1 MGVPRRVLDGLR
13 PSIRPAQQKPTTQP
27 PVSIQMKRQKPAA
40 NTEGIERTTKPVLP
54 LATAAASGIWL
65 GILSIISE
73 EVGVDIT
80 ELKPDTE
87 FVELGLDSLLSL
99 TITGRI
105 REELSLNLSSSIFVE
120 NSTVRELQQHCGSA
134 SGIST
139 PSSSVDSSSS
149 IQSGISTPG
158 TVVSSGEGDLDIS
171 HIIRSAIATET
182 GISVDDLSPS
192 VRLSEVGMDSL
203 LALTTLAKLGEILE
217 IDLPNSLFADNETV
231 QEVEHAISHTLGI
244 NTKPTLL
251 GSLTPIPQSGQAEY
265 WNDPVIHNA
274 PHATSLLLQGSPTSA
289 TSTLFLFPDGSG
301 SASSYANLARIGP
314 AVAVYGLNCPWRTTP
329 EDMARSGCTLTQL
342 SAKFVIE
349 LRRRQP
355 QGPYHLGGWSAGGI
369 CAFEAARQLV
379 ASGEVVKSLILID
392 TPNPIGLQNPPARMY
407 DFFQELGIFG
417 KGSRVPKWLRQH
429 FDAFIQMLDDY
440 EPAAW
445 PQELGVAPRT
455 LMVYAK
461 DGVCKDPNGPRPEI
475 RSDDPREM
483 IWLLNDRTDFSADG
497 WASLV
502 GRDRLSVEVLEE
514 VNHFSVMDVSPQ
526 MGRLGKHVQKAL
538 LS

>member
-1 MGVPRRVLDGLR
+1 MGVPRRVLDSLR
-13 PSIRPAQQKPTTQP
+13 PSVKPAQQTPTVQS
-27 PVSIQMKRQKPAA
+27 PVPIQTKRQELATNKQVTKRTIEPA
-40 NTEGIERTTKPVLP
+40 LP
-54 LATAAASGIWL
+54 LVTAAASGVWL

-105 REELSLNLSSSIFVE
+105 REELSLDLSSSIFVE

-139 PSSSVDSSSS
+139 PSSSADSRSS
-149 IQSGISTPG
+149 IQSGTSTPR
-158 TVVSSGEGDLDIS
+158 TVISSEGGDLDIS
-171 HIIRSAIATET
+171 HIIRSTIAKET
-182 GISVDDLSPS
+182 GISVDDLSPA
-192 VRLSEVGMDSL
+192 VRLNEVGMDSL
-203 LALTTLAKLGEILE
+203 LALTTLTKLAEMLGA
-217 IDLPNSLFADNETV
+217 DLPSSLFADNETI
-231 QEVEHAISHTLGI
+231 QEVENAISQILGI
-244 NTKPTLL
+244 NTRPSL
-251 GSLTPIPQSGQAEY
+251 GSLTPIPQMSKAEY
-265 WNDPVIHNA
+265 GNDPVVHNA
-274 PHATSLLLQGSPTSA
+274 PHATSLLLQGSSNSA
-289 TSTLFLFPDGSG
+289 TSTLFMFPDGSG
-301 SASSYANLARIGP
+301 SASSYANLARIG
-314 AVAVYGLNCPWRTTP
+314 ADVAVYGLNCPWRTTP
-329 EDMARSGCTLTQL
+329 EDMARSGCTLAQL

-379 ASGEVVKSLILID
+379 ASGHVVKSLILID

-407 DFFQELGIFG
+407 DFFQQLGIFG
-417 KGSRVPKWLRQH
+417 KGSRVPKWLRRH
-429 FDAFIQMLDDY
+429 FDAFIRMLDDY

-445 PQELGVAPRT
+445 LGVAPRT
-455 LMVYAK
+455 LIVYAK

-483 IWLLNDRTDFSADG
+483 IWLLNDRTDFFADG

-514 VNHFSVMDVSPQ
+514 VNHFSMIDAGPQ
-526 MGRLGKHVQKAL
+526 MGRLVKHIQRVI

>member
-1 MGVPRRVLDGLR
+1 MP
-13 PSIRPAQQKPTTQP
+13 
-27 PVSIQMKRQKPAA
+27 IQTKRQKLAA
-40 NTEGIERTTKPVLP
+40 NTQPIERTIKPVLP
-54 LATAAASGIWL
+54 SATAAASGIWL

-105 REELSLNLSSSIFVE
+105 REELSLDLSSSIFGE
-120 NSTVRELQQHCGSA
+120 NSTVRELQQHCGST

-139 PSSSVDSSSS
+139 PGSSTDSRSSV
-149 IQSGISTPG
+149 QSGISTPG
-158 TVVSSGEGDLDIS
+158 TVVSSEEEDLDIS
-171 HIIRSAIATET
+171 HIIRSTIATET

-192 VRLSEVGMDSL
+192 VRLNEVGMDSL
-203 LALTTLAKLGEILE
+203 LALTTLAKLGEILGT
-217 IDLPNSLFADNETV
+217 DLPSSLFAENETL
-231 QEVEHAISHTLGI
+231 QEVENAISHVLGT
-244 NTKPTLL
+244 NTKP
-251 GSLTPIPQSGQAEY
+251 SLSSPPLIPHSSLANYG
-265 WNDPVIHNA
+265 NDPLDRNA
-274 PHATSLLLQGSPTSA
+274 PHATSLLLQGSPNSA
-289 TSTLFLFPDGSG
+289 TSTLFMFPDGSG

-314 AVAVYGLNCPWRTTP
+314 DVAVYGLNCPWRTTP
-329 EDMARSGCTLTQL
+329 EDMARSGCTLAQL

-379 ASGEVVKSLILID
+379 ASGQVVKSLILID

-417 KGSRVPKWLRQH
+417 NGSRVPKWLRQH
-429 FDAFIQMLDDY
+429 FDAFIRMLDDY

-445 PQELGVAPRT
+445 LGVAPRT
-455 LMVYAK
+455 LIVYAK
-461 DGVCKDPNGPRPEI
+461 DGVCKDPNGLHPEI

-483 IWLLNDRTDFSADG
+483 IWLLNDRTDFSAGG

-514 VNHFSVMDVSPQ
+514 VNHFSMMDAGLQ
-526 MGRLGKHVQKAL
+526 MGRLGKHIQTAL